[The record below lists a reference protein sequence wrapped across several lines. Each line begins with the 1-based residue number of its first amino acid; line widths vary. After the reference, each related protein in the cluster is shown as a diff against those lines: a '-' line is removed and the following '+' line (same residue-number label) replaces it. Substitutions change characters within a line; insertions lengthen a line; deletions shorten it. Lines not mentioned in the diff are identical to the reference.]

1 MDYIK
6 KQANAGM
13 VNLLIP
19 ESVENL
25 QLPAPEL
32 LNYYKNLENR
42 ILWMDMDV
50 DDMFLEFGKYI
61 VMWNQEDAG
70 KPAEERKPIRLFFF
84 SPGGSLSI
92 NNAMVDIIKASKT
105 KIIGINIGVAY
116 SAGCFIYLACHER
129 LAMPNA
135 TFLIHKGSGE
145 FHGTYDE
152 IISQINE
159 YSRQIDEL
167 YEYVMD
173 NTKITEEILEDKFGT
188 EWYITATEAVEL
200 GVCDKIITDIDQLF
214 LPDM

>member
-1 MDYIK
+1 MEKAK
-6 KQANAGM
+6 KQANASM

-70 KPAEERKPIRLFFF
+70 KPEEERKPIKLFFF

-92 NNAMVDIIKASKT
+92 NNAMVDIIKASRT
-105 KIIGINIGVAY
+105 KVIGINMGVAY

-129 LAMPNA
+129 IAMPSA

-152 IISQINE
+152 IISQIKE

-167 YEYVMD
+167 YEYVMT
-173 NTKITEEILEDKFGT
+173 NTKITEEMLDEKFGT
-188 EWYITATEAVEL
+188 EWYITAQEAVEL

-214 LPDM
+214 TPT

>member
-1 MDYIK
+1 MEKAK
-6 KQANAGM
+6 KQANASM

-19 ESVENL
+19 EPVENL

-42 ILWMDMDV
+42 ILWMDMNV

-70 KPAEERKPIRLFFF
+70 KPEEERKPIKLFFF

-105 KIIGINIGVAY
+105 KVIGINMGVAY

-129 LAMPNA
+129 VAMPSA

-152 IISQINE
+152 IISQIKE

-167 YEYVMD
+167 YEYVMT
-173 NTKITEEILEDKFGT
+173 NTKITEEMLDEKFGT
-188 EWYITATEAVEL
+188 EWYITAQEAVEL

-214 LPDM
+214 APTV

>member
-1 MDYIK
+1 MEIAK
-6 KQANAGM
+6 KRLDADM
-13 VNLLIP
+13 MKLLIP

-70 KPAEERKPIRLFFF
+70 KPVEERKPIKLFFF
-84 SPGGSLSI
+84 SPGGSLYI

-105 KIIGINIGVAY
+105 KIIGINMGMAY
-116 SAGCFIYLACHER
+116 SAGCFMYLACHER
-129 LAMPNA
+129 VAMPSA

-145 FHGTYDE
+145 FHGTFDE
-152 IISQINE
+152 ISSQITE

-167 YEYVMD
+167 EEYVKA
-173 NTKITEEILEDKFGT
+173 NTKITQDILDEKFGT
-188 EWYITATEAVEL
+188 EWYITAQEAVKL

-214 LPDM
+214 LPVS